1 MKFETLTDQATL
13 VRLLPERVEEYNR
26 MHRDSRE
33 HLSLL
38 SSENGTLRIRVSPV
52 RDEAAATDFVATVS
66 EQADG
71 TTLISGELQKASSGK
86 RRLFAILYGLTLSGF
101 ARLTLLLL
109 LYGAVLGISLL
120 VGGESFLLPL
130 VPSLAIAL
138 WMSLS
143 ALRVAVSKRRRT
155 ASFFTSYLACR
166 RLSES

>member
-1 MKFETLTDQATL
+1 MKFEALTDLQTML
-13 VRLLPERVEEYNR
+13 GVLPERVEEYNR

-38 SSENGTLRIRVSPV
+38 SCDAAGLVLRVSCG

-71 TTLISGELQKASSGK
+71 TTLISGDLQKASSGK
-86 RRLFAILYGLTLSGF
+86 RRLFAILYGLALSGF

-120 VGGESFLLPL
+120 VGGDSFLLPL

-166 RLSES
+166 QLSES